1 MKNILQNYGLND
13 KEAEIYLAAL
23 ELGHATGFQIY
34 KKTTIKKPTVY
45 YHLDELHKRG
55 FLSFTSKGNK
65 KYYVAED
72 PEKIKKNLEEKLSSF
87 EDLLPQL
94 RSIYNVSKSKPK
106 VRFYEGKNG
115 LKEVYAD
122 TLKYKSEILAF
133 ASEGIVQVLGK
144 DFTDEYISQRV
155 KNNIPLRGIVP
166 ETPSFEKLYLRN
178 NLSQSRSAKTIDAK
192 KYNFPIE
199 INIYANKVALISFRD
214 EIGLIIE
221 SDEIT
226 KMMKML
232 FEFFWKAL

>member
-23 ELGHATGFQIY
+23 ELGKATGFQIY
-34 KKTTIKKPTVY
+34 KKTQIKKPTVY
-45 YHLDELHKRG
+45 YHLDELHRRG
-55 FLSFTSKGNK
+55 FLSLTSQGRK

-94 RSIYNVSKSKPK
+94 RSIYNVSGSKPK
-106 VRFYEGKNG
+106 IRFYEGKDG
-115 LKEVYAD
+115 LKEVYND
-122 TLKYKSEILAF
+122 TLKYKSELLAF
-133 ASEGIVQVLGK
+133 ASEGIFQVLGK
-144 DFTDEYISQRV
+144 EYNDYYIAKRV
-155 KNNIPLRGIVP
+155 KNRIPVRGII
-166 ETPSFEKLYLRN
+166 PSTDILEKNYVRKSREELRSTKIIN
-178 NLSQSRSAKTIDAK
+178 SKD
-192 KYNFPIE
+192 YNFPIE
-199 INIYANKVALISFRD
+199 INIYGNKVALISFRD

-226 KMMKML
+226 KMMKMM